1 MIRFGGIS
9 DKRALEEGT
18 ELAPRFDANGL
29 VTCITTDASS
39 GEVLMVAHMSAE
51 SLAKTIET
59 GEAWYW
65 SRSRG
70 ELWHKGDTSGQVQTV
85 TEMRVDCDQDAILIK
100 VLVGGD
106 GGACHTGRPSCFYR
120 IVEGIGS
127 ALPRLSFAAGARP

>member
-1 MIRFGGIS
+1 MIRFGSIS
-9 DKRALEEGT
+9 DKRALEEGI

-29 VTCITTDASS
+29 VTCITIDAGS

-100 VLVGGD
+100 VVVGGD
-106 GGACHTGRPSCFYR
+106 GGACHTGRPTCFYR

-127 ALPRLSFAAGARP
+127 TVPRLSFAAGARP

>member
-1 MIRFGGIS
+1 MIRFGSIS
-9 DKRALEEGT
+9 DKGALEEGI

-29 VTCITTDASS
+29 VTCITVDAGS

-85 TEMRVDCDQDAILIK
+85 SEMRVDCDQDAILIK

-106 GGACHTGRPSCFYR
+106 GGACHTGRPTCFYR

-127 ALPRLSFAAGARP
+127 TVPRLSFAAGAQP